1 MIMPI
6 EIFDTKMF
14 INLSQK
20 ARECRVKRLKDI
32 VKLKLK
38 TNHRLYTIKLDGKT
52 ADQILKELKCQ
63 VIEL

>member
-14 INLSQK
+14 INLSQN
-20 ARECRVKRLKDI
+20 AIECRVKRLKDI
-32 VKLKLK
+32 IKLKLK
-38 TNHRLYTIKLDGKT
+38 TNHRLYTIKLDEKT

>member
-1 MIMPI
+1 MPI
-6 EIFDTKMF
+6 EIFDTEMF
-14 INLSQK
+14 INLSQN
-20 ARECRVKRLKDI
+20 AIECRVKRLKDI

-38 TNHRLYTIKLDGKT
+38 TNHRLYTIKLDEKT

>member
-1 MIMPI
+1 MFMPI

-14 INLSQK
+14 INLSQN
-20 ARECRVKRLKDI
+20 AIECRVKRLKDI

-38 TNHRLYTIKLDGKT
+38 TNHRLYTIKLDEKT

>member
-14 INLSQK
+14 INLSQN
-20 ARECRVKRLKDI
+20 AIECRVKRLKDI

-38 TNHRLYTIKLDGKT
+38 TNHRLYTIKLDEKT
-52 ADQILKELKCQ
+52 ADQILKELKCK